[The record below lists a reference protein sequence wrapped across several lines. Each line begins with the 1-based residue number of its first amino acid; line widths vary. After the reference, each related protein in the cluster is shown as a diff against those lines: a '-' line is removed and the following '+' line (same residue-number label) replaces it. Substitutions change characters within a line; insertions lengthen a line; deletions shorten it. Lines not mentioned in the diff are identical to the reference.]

1 MARTGR
7 FTEKGTLFLCLPR
20 NLSFSKY
27 GKEGK
32 KMDWEP
38 EIKDSGYLP
47 EKEKPTE
54 ETVKPPND
62 KQE

>member
-1 MARTGR
+1 MYDLLH
-7 FTEKGTLFLCLPR
+7 LFFCLCLLR

-32 KMDWEP
+32 RMEWEL

-47 EKEKPTE
+47 E
-54 ETVKPPND
+54 
-62 KQE
+62 